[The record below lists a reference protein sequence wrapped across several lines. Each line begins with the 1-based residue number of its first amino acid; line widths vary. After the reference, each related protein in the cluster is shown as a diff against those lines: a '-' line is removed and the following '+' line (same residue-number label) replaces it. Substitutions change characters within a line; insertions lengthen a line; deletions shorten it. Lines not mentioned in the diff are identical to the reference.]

1 MEIRKQK
8 GKQVGR
14 LTVTEQIDQK
24 HQEDLQRLRG
34 FRLLDD
40 DFLTKCFEGD
50 TASIELVLRIVLEK
64 PDLKVLDVRTQVF
77 VENLLNRSVRFD
89 ILATDS
95 TGAKINVEIQRADK
109 GAGRKRARYNSSMM
123 DAALLKKGDDFDNLP
138 ETWVVFITENDVI
151 GKGLPLY
158 PVERCFLGTGERFE
172 DGSHIL
178 YVNGAYRGD
187 TPIGK
192 LMHDFSC
199 TNAADMYY
207 TTLADRVRFFKE
219 SKEGILIMC
228 KVMEDMRKESLQEG
242 VKEGIKEGA
251 INTAKRML
259 ADGMLTLEKIAEYVG
274 LPLDEV
280 KKLKAERTA

>member
-50 TASIELVLRIVLEK
+50 TASIELVLQIVLEK

-77 VENLLNRSVRFD
+77 VENLLNRSVRLD

-95 TGAKINVEIQRADK
+95 TGAKLNVEVQRSDK

-123 DAALLKKGDDFDNLP
+123 DANLLKKGEDFDKLP
-138 ETWVVFITENDVI
+138 ETWVIFITENDVM

-199 TNAADMYY
+199 TDAADMYY
-207 TTLADRVRFFKE
+207 GTLADRVRFFKE
-219 SKEGILIMC
+219 SKEGIEIMC
-228 KVMEDMRKESLQEG
+228 RAMEDMRNQTL
-242 VKEGIKEGA
+242 KEGMKEVA
-251 INTAKRML
+251 LRML
-259 ADGMLTLEKIAEYVG
+259 AAGKYALEEIVNISG
-274 LPLDEV
+274 LSLEEV
-280 KKLKAERTA
+280 KQLKADRSA

>member
-1 MEIRKQK
+1 
-8 GKQVGR
+8 
-14 LTVTEQIDQK
+14 
-24 HQEDLQRLRG
+24 
-34 FRLLDD
+34 
-40 DFLTKCFEGD
+40 
-50 TASIELVLRIVLEK
+50 
-64 PDLKVLDVRTQVF
+64 
-77 VENLLNRSVRFD
+77 
-89 ILATDS
+89 
-95 TGAKINVEIQRADK
+95 
-109 GAGRKRARYNSSMM
+109 M
-123 DAALLKKGDDFDNLP
+123 DANLLKKGEDFDELP
-138 ETWVVFITENDVI
+138 ETWVIFITENDVM
-151 GKGLPLY
+151 GKGQPLY
-158 PVERCFLGTGERFE
+158 PIERCFLETGERFE

-207 TTLADRVRFFKE
+207 KTLADRVRFFKE

-242 VKEGIKEGA
+242 IKEGA

-259 ADGMLTLEKIAEYVG
+259 ADGILTLEKIAEYAG

-280 KKLKAERTA
+280 KKLKA

>member
-1 MEIRKQK
+1 MEIRKRK

-50 TASIELVLRIVLEK
+50 TASIELVLQIVLEK

-77 VENLLNRSVRFD
+77 VENLLNRSVRLD

-95 TGAKINVEIQRADK
+95 TGAKLNVEVQRSDK

-123 DAALLKKGDDFDNLP
+123 DANLLKKGEDFDKLP
-138 ETWVVFITENDVI
+138 ETWVIFITENDVM

-207 TTLADRVRFFKE
+207 GTLADRVRFFKE
-219 SKEGILIMC
+219 SKEGIEIMC
-228 KVMEDMRKESLQEG
+228 RAMEDMRNQTL
-242 VKEGIKEGA
+242 KEGMKEVA
-251 INTAKRML
+251 LRML
-259 ADGMLTLEKIAEYVG
+259 AAGKYALEEIVNISG
-274 LPLDEV
+274 LSLEEV
-280 KKLKAERTA
+280 KQLKADRSA

>member
-1 MEIRKQK
+1 MEIRKQR

-50 TASIELVLRIVLEK
+50 TASIELVLQIVLEK

-77 VENLLNRSVRFD
+77 VENLLNRSVRLD

-95 TGAKINVEIQRADK
+95 TGAKLNVEVQRSDK

-123 DAALLKKGDDFDNLP
+123 DANLLKKGEDFDKLP
-138 ETWVVFITENDVI
+138 ETWVIFITENDVM

-199 TNAADMYY
+199 TDAADMYY
-207 TTLADRVRFFKE
+207 GTLADRVRFFKE
-219 SKEGILIMC
+219 SKEGIEIMC
-228 KVMEDMRKESLQEG
+228 RAMEDMRNQTL
-242 VKEGIKEGA
+242 KEGMKEVA
-251 INTAKRML
+251 LRML
-259 ADGMLTLEKIAEYVG
+259 AAGKYALEEIVNISG
-274 LPLDEV
+274 LSLEEV
-280 KKLKAERTA
+280 KQLKADRSA

>member
-50 TASIELVLRIVLEK
+50 TASIELVLQIVLEK

-77 VENLLNRSVRFD
+77 VENLLNRSVRLD

-95 TGAKINVEIQRADK
+95 TGAKLNVEVQRSDK

-123 DAALLKKGDDFDNLP
+123 DANLLKKGEDFDKLP
-138 ETWVVFITENDVI
+138 ETWVIFITENDVM

-158 PVERCFLGTGERFE
+158 PIERCFLGTGERFE

-199 TNAADMYY
+199 TDAADMYY
-207 TTLADRVRFFKE
+207 GTLADRVRFFKE
-219 SKEGILIMC
+219 SKEGIEIMC
-228 KVMEDMRKESLQEG
+228 RAMEDMRNQTL
-242 VKEGIKEGA
+242 KEGMKEVA
-251 INTAKRML
+251 LRML
-259 ADGMLTLEKIAEYVG
+259 EAGKYALEEIVNISG
-274 LPLDEV
+274 LSLEEI
-280 KKLKAERTA
+280 KQLKVDRGV

>member
-50 TASIELVLRIVLEK
+50 TASIELVLQIVLEK

-77 VENLLNRSVRFD
+77 VENLLNRSVRLD

-95 TGAKINVEIQRADK
+95 TGAKLNVEVQRSDK

-123 DAALLKKGDDFDNLP
+123 DANLLKKGEDFDKLP
-138 ETWVVFITENDVI
+138 ETWVIFITENDVM

-158 PVERCFLGTGERFE
+158 PIERCFLGTGERFE

-199 TNAADMYY
+199 IDAADMYY
-207 TTLADRVRFFKE
+207 GTLADRVRFFKE
-219 SKEGILIMC
+219 SKEGIEIMC
-228 KVMEDMRKESLQEG
+228 RAMEDMRNQTL
-242 VKEGIKEGA
+242 KEGMKEVA
-251 INTAKRML
+251 LRML
-259 ADGMLTLEKIAEYVG
+259 AAGKYALEEIVNISG
-274 LPLDEV
+274 LSLEEV
-280 KKLKAERTA
+280 KQLKADRST

>member
-1 MEIRKQK
+1 MEIRKRK

-40 DFLTKCFEGD
+40 DFLTKCFEGN
-50 TASIELVLRIVLEK
+50 TASMELVLQIVLEK

-77 VENLLNRSVRFD
+77 VENLLNRSVRLD

-95 TGAKINVEIQRADK
+95 TGAKFNVEVQRSDK

-123 DAALLKKGDDFDNLP
+123 DANLLKKGEDFDQLP
-138 ETWVVFITENDVI
+138 ETWVIFITENDVM
-151 GKGLPLY
+151 GKGVPLY
-158 PVERCFLGTGERFE
+158 PVERCFLGTGEKFE

-199 TNAADMYY
+199 TDAADMYY
-207 TTLADRVRFFKE
+207 GTLADRVRFFKE
-219 SKEGILIMC
+219 SKEGIEIMC
-228 KVMEDMRKESLQEG
+228 RAMEDMRNQTL
-242 VKEGIKEGA
+242 KEGM
-251 INTAKRML
+251 INVAKKML
-259 ADGMLTLEKIAEYVG
+259 EDGSITLEKIAEFVG
-274 LPLDEV
+274 LSVDEV
-280 KKLKAERTA
+280 KKIKAEKNI

>member
-1 MEIRKQK
+1 MEIRKRK

-77 VENLLNRSVRFD
+77 VENLLNRSVRLD

-95 TGAKINVEIQRADK
+95 TGAKLNVEVQRSDK

-123 DAALLKKGDDFDNLP
+123 DANLLKKGEDFDKLP
-138 ETWVVFITENDVI
+138 ETWVIFITENDVM

-158 PVERCFLGTGERFE
+158 PIERCFLGTGERFE

-199 TNAADMYY
+199 TDAADMYY
-207 TTLADRVRFFKE
+207 GTPADRVRFFKE
-219 SKEGILIMC
+219 SKEGIEIMC
-228 KVMEDMRKESLQEG
+228 RAMEDMRNQTL
-242 VKEGIKEGA
+242 KEGMKEVA
-251 INTAKRML
+251 LRML
-259 ADGMLTLEKIAEYVG
+259 VAGKYALEEIVNISG
-274 LPLDEV
+274 LSLEEV
-280 KKLKAERTA
+280 KQLKVDRGV

>member
-1 MEIRKQK
+1 MEI
-8 GKQVGR
+8 
-14 LTVTEQIDQK
+14 LTVSEQIDQK

-50 TASIELVLRIVLEK
+50 TASVELVLQIVLEK
-64 PDLKVLDVRTQVF
+64 PELKVLDVRTQVF
-77 VENLLNRSVRFD
+77 VENLMNRSVRLD

-95 TGAKINVEIQRADK
+95 TGNKMNVEIQRADK

-123 DAALLKKGDDFDNLP
+123 DASLLKKGENFEQLP
-138 ETWVVFITENDVI
+138 ETWVIFITENDVM

-158 PVERCFLGTGERFE
+158 PIERCFWGTGEKFE

-187 TPIGK
+187 TPVGK

-199 TNAADMYY
+199 TDATDIYY
-207 TTLADRVRFFKE
+207 GTLADRVRFFKE

-242 VKEGIKEGA
+242 VKEGA

-259 ADGMLTLEKIAEYVG
+259 ADGILTLEKIAEYAG

-280 KKLKAERTA
+280 KKLKAE

>member
-1 MEIRKQK
+1 MEIQKRK

-77 VENLLNRSVRFD
+77 VENLLNRSVRLD

-95 TGAKINVEIQRADK
+95 TGAKLNVEIQRSDK

-123 DAALLKKGDDFDNLP
+123 DANLLKKGEDFDQLP
-138 ETWVVFITENDVI
+138 ETWVIFITENDVM
-151 GKGLPLY
+151 GKGVPLY
-158 PVERCFLGTGERFE
+158 PVERCFLGTGEKFE

-199 TNAADMYY
+199 TDAADMYY
-207 TTLADRVRFFKE
+207 GTLADRVRFFKE
-219 SKEGILIMC
+219 SKEGIEIMC
-228 KVMEDMRKESLQEG
+228 RAMEDMRNQTL
-242 VKEGIKEGA
+242 KEGA
-251 INTAKRML
+251 INSAKRML
-259 ADGMLTLEKIAEYVG
+259 ADGILTLEKIAEYAG
-274 LPLDEV
+274 LSLDEV

>member
-1 MEIRKQK
+1 MGIRKQK

-50 TASIELVLRIVLEK
+50 TASIELVLQIVLEK
-64 PDLKVLDVRTQVF
+64 SDLKVLDVRTQVF
-77 VENLLNRSVRFD
+77 VENLLNRSVRLD
-89 ILATDS
+89 ILVTDS
-95 TGAKINVEIQRADK
+95 TGAKLNVEVQCSDK
-109 GAGRKRARYNSSMM
+109 GAGRKIARYNSSMM
-123 DAALLKKGDDFDNLP
+123 DANLLKKGEDFDKLP
-138 ETWVVFITENDVI
+138 ETWVIFITENDVM

-158 PVERCFLGTGERFE
+158 PIERCFLGTGERFE

-199 TNAADMYY
+199 TDAADMYY
-207 TTLADRVRFFKE
+207 GTLADRVRFFKE
-219 SKEGILIMC
+219 SKEGIEIMC
-228 KVMEDMRKESLQEG
+228 RAMEDMRNQTL
-242 VKEGIKEGA
+242 KEGA
-251 INTAKRML
+251 INSAKRML
-259 ADGMLTLEKIAEYVG
+259 ADGILTLEKIAEYAG

-280 KKLKAERTA
+280 KKLKAEQTA

>member
-1 MEIRKQK
+1 MEIRKRK

-40 DFLTKCFEGD
+40 DFLTKCFEGN
-50 TASIELVLRIVLEK
+50 TASMELVLQIVLEK

-77 VENLLNRSVRFD
+77 VENLLNRSVRLD

-95 TGAKINVEIQRADK
+95 TGAKLNVEIQRSDK

-123 DAALLKKGDDFDNLP
+123 DANLLKKGEDFDQLP
-138 ETWVVFITENDVI
+138 ETWVIFITENDVMA
-151 GKGLPLY
+151 KGLPLY
-158 PVERCFLGTGERFE
+158 PVERCFLETGKKFE

-199 TNAADMYY
+199 TDAADMYY
-207 TTLADRVRFFKE
+207 GTLADRVRFFKE
-219 SKEGILIMC
+219 SKEGIEIMC
-228 KVMEDMRKESLQEG
+228 RAMEDMRNQTL
-242 VKEGIKEGA
+242 KEGM
-251 INTAKRML
+251 INVAKKML
-259 ADGMLTLEKIAEYVG
+259 EDGSITLEKIAEFVG
-274 LPLDEV
+274 LSVDEV
-280 KKLKAERTA
+280 KKIKAEKNIYG

>member
-1 MEIRKQK
+1 MEIRKRK
-8 GKQVGR
+8 GKQGGR

-40 DFLTKCFEGD
+40 DFLTKCFEGN
-50 TASIELVLRIVLEK
+50 TASMELVLQIVLEK

-77 VENLLNRSVRFD
+77 VENLLNRSVRLD

-95 TGAKINVEIQRADK
+95 TGAKFNVEVQRSDK

-123 DAALLKKGDDFDNLP
+123 DANLLKKGEDFDQLP
-138 ETWVVFITENDVI
+138 ETWVIFITENDVM
-151 GKGLPLY
+151 GKGVPLY
-158 PVERCFLGTGERFE
+158 PVERCFLGTGEKFE

-199 TNAADMYY
+199 TDAADMYY
-207 TTLADRVRFFKE
+207 GTLADRVRFFKE
-219 SKEGILIMC
+219 SKEGIEIMC
-228 KVMEDMRKESLQEG
+228 RAMEDMRNQTL
-242 VKEGIKEGA
+242 KEGA
-251 INTAKRML
+251 INSAKRML
-259 ADGMLTLEKIAEYVG
+259 ADGILTLEKIAEYAG
-274 LPLDEV
+274 LSLDEV

>member
-1 MEIRKQK
+1 MEIQKRK

-64 PDLKVLDVRTQVF
+64 PDLKVLDVHTQVF
-77 VENLLNRSVRFD
+77 VENLLNRSVRLD

-95 TGAKINVEIQRADK
+95 TGAKLNVEIQRSDK

-123 DAALLKKGDDFDNLP
+123 DANLLKKGEDFDQLP
-138 ETWVVFITENDVI
+138 ETWVIFITENDVMA
-151 GKGLPLY
+151 KGLPLY
-158 PVERCFLGTGERFE
+158 PVERCFLETGKKFE

-199 TNAADMYY
+199 TDAADMYY
-207 TTLADRVRFFKE
+207 GTLADRVRFFKE
-219 SKEGILIMC
+219 SKEGIEIMC
-228 KVMEDMRKESLQEG
+228 RAMEDMRNQTL
-242 VKEGIKEGA
+242 KEGA
-251 INTAKRML
+251 INSAKRML
-259 ADGMLTLEKIAEYVG
+259 ADGILTLEKIAEYAG
-274 LPLDEV
+274 LSLDEV

>member
-1 MEIRKQK
+1 MEIRKRK

-50 TASIELVLRIVLEK
+50 TASIELVLQIILEK
-64 PDLKVLDVRTQVF
+64 PDLKVLDARTQVF
-77 VENLLNRSVRFD
+77 VENLLNRSVRLD

-95 TGAKINVEIQRADK
+95 TGAKLNVEVQRSDK

-123 DAALLKKGDDFDNLP
+123 DANLLKKGEDFDKLP
-138 ETWVVFITENDVI
+138 ETWVIFITENDVM

-158 PVERCFLGTGERFE
+158 PIERCFLGTGERFE

-199 TNAADMYY
+199 IDAADMYY
-207 TTLADRVRFFKE
+207 RTLADRVRFFKE
-219 SKEGILIMC
+219 SKEGIEIMC
-228 KVMEDMRKESLQEG
+228 RAMEDMRNQTL
-242 VKEGIKEGA
+242 KEGA
-251 INTAKRML
+251 INSARRML
-259 ADGMLTLEKIAEYVG
+259 ADGILTLEKIAEYAG

-280 KKLKAERTA
+280 KKLNAERIV